1 MEQWEVMEVLWT
13 TYPPAAT
20 KLNVRHSRWVRPMS
34 KGTEAWTM
42 LGMSQS
48 PHKMKHEMSENVG
61 EIQGRIQEFQ
71 NGEGGSRRGRI
82 LRSKVCFDAPSHIL
96 FFVRR
101 VVNNIHIVNT
111 AC

>member
-1 MEQWEVMEVLWT
+1 
-13 TYPPAAT
+13 
-20 KLNVRHSRWVRPMS
+20 MS

-82 LRSKVCFDAPSHIL
+82 LRSKVCFDAPSHIPYV
-96 FFVRR
+96 FVRI

>member
-42 LGMSQS
+42 LGTSQS

-61 EIQGRIQEFQ
+61 EIQGRIQDFQ
-71 NGEGGSRRGRI
+71 NGGGGGGLGAVEFLD
-82 LRSKVCFDAPSHIL
+82 LR
-96 FFVRR
+96 FVLMPL
-101 VVNNIHIVNT
+101 HT
-111 AC
+111 YPMFLLE